1 MSGRRSGFVGGAFG
15 CLLALVG
22 AAPTLGQS
30 RSQEAVADLLRE
42 HPEAT
47 VLWDEGGEGTR
58 ARMLF
63 GAPMTRAESAREA
76 AEMFLFLYGEAFID
90 GDVELEESR
99 VFPMKD
105 GRRTVFAYRQA
116 IEDVPVDGSIVRVMV
131 SDDGESDPVVVY
143 AAGHFARPPAGG
155 LPEPLVT
162 AGDALEAAMEHP
174 AAEFLERWGDPEL
187 VVTTESGA
195 LSRGGSLLLGRWWGG
210 RRQAQR
216 RHRTPSGSTP

>member
-1 MSGRRSGFVGGAFG
+1 MATNNCGRRLGFVGGAFG

-42 HPEAT
+42 HPEAM

-58 ARMLF
+58 ARVLF

-105 GRRTVFAYRQA
+105 GRRPHERMVFAYRQT

-131 SDDGESDPVVVY
+131 SDDGESDVFDY
-143 AAGHFARPPAGG
+143 LEFQKRAA
-155 LPEPLVT
+155 V
-162 AGDALEAAMEHP
+162 GDL
-174 AAEFLERWGDPEL
+174 RD
-187 VVTTESGA
+187 
-195 LSRGGSLLLGRWWGG
+195 
-210 RRQAQR
+210 
-216 RHRTPSGSTP
+216 